1 MKIQPVA
8 NVKRKQI
15 ILNILCFGMIIF
27 FLLLLLL
34 VMYSPRE
41 QGTEHVVV
49 SIFILL
55 LFLIISIVSLLLSQ
69 KGKTFPS
76 SLIVFILIYTCIC
89 YGSINWGTDLPTV
102 LIALFITVL
111 MSGILINS
119 KSGLLTAILLSLHLY
134 IFYYL
139 ASHQIITP
147 NYAWKNDTF
156 NLLDVIEYSSLLIFA
171 ALFSWLSNSQL
182 EKTLVKY
189 KESEALL
196 QIEKDNLEIKVKER
210 TEEIKALQ
218 IDKINSMYRLVE
230 FGRISSGLFHD
241 IMSPLTNI
249 TLNLQMLKIDE
260 VKAEI
265 KNLTPSIK
273 KIDNLITQ
281 SRKHIK
287 IDNTYTHFDVGD
299 EITSVMD
306 ILKSKA
312 VSSGVKLIFPTKNQS
327 AMLYGSPTLFSHI
340 IMNLISN
347 GIDAHGESSGRE
359 SGGESSKESGREPI
373 CESAGE
379 DHNIKSKIVT
389 IKIKQGAHKMP
400 SVPTAKNI
408 FIKVSDNGE
417 GIAPEII
424 QKIFEPFYT
433 TKQERGCGIGL
444 SSTKHILEKYFY
456 GTIGVKSRLGKGT
469 TFTMMMPVVTS
480 DTPPTE
486 ETKSLS

>member
-1 MKIQPVA
+1 
-8 NVKRKQI
+8 
-15 ILNILCFGMIIF
+15 MIAF
-27 FLLLLLL
+27 FLLLSFL
-34 VMYSPRE
+34 VIYSSIIE
-41 QGTEHVVV
+41 NTEHVIA

-55 LFLIISIVSLLLSQ
+55 LFLTISIISLLLSQ
-69 KGKTFPS
+69 KGKTFSS
-76 SLIVFILIYTCIC
+76 SLIIFLLIYACIF
-89 YGSINWGTDLPTV
+89 YGSINWGADLPTV
-102 LIALFITVL
+102 LIALFIAVL
-111 MSGILINS
+111 MSGILVNS
-119 KSGLLTAILLSLHLY
+119 KSGLLTAIILSIHLF
-134 IFYYL
+134 IFHYL
-139 ASHQIITP
+139 ASRQIITP

-260 VKAEI
+260 VKEEI

-299 EITSVMD
+299 EIASVME

-312 VSSGVKLIFPTKNQS
+312 VSSGVKLIFPNKNQS
-327 AMLYGSPTLFSHI
+327 TRLYGSQTLFSHI

-347 GIDAHGESSGRE
+347 GIDAHGHGESPGRE
-359 SGGESSKESGREPI
+359 SSASEPI

-379 DHNIKSKIVT
+379 AQNIKRKIVSV
-389 IKIKQGAHKMP
+389 KIRQSASKGP
-400 SVPTAKNI
+400 GVSNIKNI

-424 QKIFEPFYT
+424 QNIFEPFYT

-444 SSTKHILEKYFY
+444 SSTKHILEKYFG
-456 GTIGVKSRLGKGT
+456 GTISVKSKLGKGT
-469 TFTMMMPVVTS
+469 TFTMVMPVVG
-480 DTPPTE
+480 
-486 ETKSLS
+486 